1 MIRDVI
7 LTCAQKL
14 ILPHSMEPRNQKLLK
29 SGKKRKTKSKKA
41 NVFRSI
47 SKLDSRDCD
56 HIAGNITRSVSFRW
70 WCNLGLF
77 GVCDNKVASVTDVS
91 NFDIYPPDNT
101 VPPDDLTGW
110 DKDF

>member
-1 MIRDVI
+1 
-7 LTCAQKL
+7 
-14 ILPHSMEPRNQKLLK
+14 MEPRNQKLLK

-41 NVFRSI
+41 NMFRSI
-47 SKLDSRDCD
+47 GKLDSRDCD
-56 HIAGNITRSVSFRW
+56 HIAGKITRSVSFRW